1 MPRRTYAE
9 IFLDKL
15 TELSGDEP
23 CLVGNKTLRSELDWD
38 EDRYEWIKS
47 QLYEEGSIIL
57 GRGKGG
63 SVGLANAPGSEALRL
78 FISYS
83 HIDQLLKNELVKHL
97 EPLKRSNLIEAWHD
111 GALKAGDEWEK
122 EIFDQLEEADI
133 ILLLVSIDFINSEFC
148 YDVELERAL
157 ERHSEG
163 TAVVIPVILR
173 SCHWQ
178 QTPFAKLQALPKEA
192 KAICSW
198 SDQDEAFTNVIEG
211 IRIVAEKMLASES

>member
-23 CLVGNKTLRSELDWD
+23 SLIGNKTLRDELDWD
-38 EDRYEWIKS
+38 EDRYEWIKA
-47 QLYEEGSIIL
+47 QLFDENRIIL

-63 SVGLANAPGSEALRL
+63 SVGLATAPGAEALRV

-83 HIDQLLKNELVKHL
+83 RVDQGLKNELVKHL
-97 EPLKRSNLIEAWHD
+97 EPLKRVDLIEAWND
-111 GALKAGDEWEK
+111 GVLQAGDDWED
-122 EIFDQLEEADI
+122 EIFAQLEEADI

-157 ERHSEG
+157 ERHAEG
-163 TAVVIPVILR
+163 SAVVIPIILR

-178 QTPFAKLQALPKEA
+178 QTPFSKLQALPKDA
-192 KAICSW
+192 KAIASW
-198 SDQDEAFTNVIEG
+198 SDRDEAFTNVTEG
-211 IRIVAEKMLASES
+211 IRKVAEGMLDSES

>member
-23 CLVGNKTLRSELDWD
+23 SLIGNKTLRDELDWD
-38 EDRYEWIKS
+38 DDRYEWIKA
-47 QLYEEGSIIL
+47 QLFDENRIIL

-63 SVGLANAPGSEALRL
+63 SVGLATAPGAEALRV

-83 HIDQLLKNELVKHL
+83 RVDQVLKNELVKHL
-97 EPLKRSNLIEAWHD
+97 EPLKRVDLIEAWND
-111 GALKAGDEWEK
+111 GVLQAGDDWED
-122 EIFDQLEEADI
+122 EIFAQLEEAHI

-157 ERHSEG
+157 ERHAEG
-163 TAVVIPVILR
+163 SAVVIPIILR

-178 QTPFAKLQALPKEA
+178 QTPFSKLQALPKDA
-192 KAICSW
+192 RAITSW
-198 SDQDEAFTNVIEG
+198 PDRDEAFTNVTEG
-211 IRIVAEKMLASES
+211 IRKVAEGMLDSES

>member
-9 IFLDKL
+9 IFLDKV

-23 CLVGNKTLRSELDWD
+23 CLIGNRTLRKALDWD
-38 EDRYEWIKS
+38 EDRYEMIKA
-47 QLYEEGSIIL
+47 QLYYEGQIIL

-83 HIDQLLKNELVKHL
+83 HVDQGLKNELVKHL
-97 EPLKRSNLIEAWHD
+97 EQLKRLSLIETWHD
-111 GALKAGDEWEK
+111 GALKPGDVWEE
-122 EIFDQLEEADI
+122 EISDQLEEADI
-133 ILLLVSIDFINSEFC
+133 ILLLVSIDFINSPFC

-157 ERHSEG
+157 ERHAEG

-173 SCHWQ
+173 ACHWQ
-178 QTPFAKLQALPKEA
+178 QTPFSKLQALPKDA
-192 KAICSW
+192 KAINSW
-198 SDQDEAFTNVIEG
+198 SDRDEAFTNVIDG
-211 IRIVAEKMLASES
+211 IRSVAE

>member
-9 IFLDKL
+9 IFIDTL
-15 TELSGDEP
+15 TDLSGDEP
-23 CLVGNKTLRSELDWD
+23 CLIGNRTLRKALDWD
-38 EDRYEWIKS
+38 EDRYEMIKY
-47 QLYEEGSIIL
+47 QLYNEGQIIL

-83 HIDQLLKNELVKHL
+83 HVDQSRKNELVKHL
-97 EPLKRSNLIEAWHD
+97 EPLKRLNLVETWHD
-111 GALKAGDEWEK
+111 GVLKPGDEWEE
-122 EIFDQLEEADI
+122 EILDQLENADI

-148 YDVELERAL
+148 YDRELERAL
-157 ERHSEG
+157 EPHSEG
-163 TAVVIPVILR
+163 DAVVIPVILR

-192 KAICSW
+192 KAINSW
-198 SDQDEAFTNVIEG
+198 SDRDEAFTNVIEG
-211 IRIVAEKMLASES
+211 IRSVAEELLASES

>member
-9 IFLDKL
+9 IFLDTL
-15 TELSGDEP
+15 TDLSGDEP
-23 CLVGNKTLRSELDWD
+23 SLIGNRTLRKALDWD
-38 EDRYEWIKS
+38 EDRYEMIKY
-47 QLYEEGSIIL
+47 QLYNEGQIIL

-63 SVGLANAPGSEALRL
+63 SVGLANAPGSEALQL

-83 HIDQLLKNELVKHL
+83 HVDQSLKNKLVKHL
-97 EPLKRSNLIEAWHD
+97 EPLKRLNLVETWHD
-111 GALKAGDEWEK
+111 GVLKPGDEWEE
-122 EIFDQLEEADI
+122 EISDQLENADI

-163 TAVVIPVILR
+163 DAVVIPVILR

-192 KAICSW
+192 KAINSW
-198 SDQDEAFTNVIEG
+198 SDRDEAFTNVVEG
-211 IRIVAEKMLASES
+211 IRSVAEELLASES

>member
-1 MPRRTYAE
+1 MPRRTYSE

-23 CLVGNKTLRSELDWD
+23 CLIGNKTLRDELDWD
-38 EDRYEWIKS
+38 EDRYEWIKA
-47 QLYEEGSIIL
+47 QLFDENQIIL

-63 SVGLANAPGSEALRL
+63 SVGLATAPGSEALRI

-83 HIDQLLKNELVKHL
+83 RVDQALKNELVKHL
-97 EPLKRSNLIEAWHD
+97 EPLKRVNLVEAWND
-111 GALKAGDEWEK
+111 GVLQAGDEWEE
-122 EIFDQLEEADI
+122 EIFAQLEEADI

-157 ERHSEG
+157 ERHAEG
-163 TAVVIPVILR
+163 SAVVIPIIIR

-178 QTPFAKLQALPKEA
+178 QTPFSKLQALPKDA
-192 KAICSW
+192 KAITSW
-198 SDQDEAFTNVIEG
+198 PDRDEAFTNVTEG
-211 IRIVAEKMLASES
+211 IRKVAEDMLDSEG

>member
-15 TELSGDEP
+15 TDLSGDEP
-23 CLVGNKTLRSELDWD
+23 SLIGNKTLRKGLGWD
-38 EDRYEWIKS
+38 EDRYELIKT
-47 QLYEEGSIIL
+47 QLYYEGQIIL

-83 HIDQLLKNELVKHL
+83 HVDQGLKNDLVKHL
-97 EPLKRSNLIEAWHD
+97 EPLKRLNLIDTWHD
-111 GALKAGDEWEK
+111 GALKPGDEWEE
-122 EIFDQLEEADI
+122 EISDQLEEADI
-133 ILLLVSIDFINSEFC
+133 ILLLVSIDFINSAFC

-157 ERHSEG
+157 ERHAER

-173 SCHWQ
+173 ACHWQ
-178 QTPFAKLQALPKEA
+178 QTPFSKLQALPKEA
-192 KAICSW
+192 KAISSW
-198 SDQDEAFTNVIEG
+198 SDRDEAFTNVVEG
-211 IRIVAEKMLASES
+211 IRSVAEELLTSES

>member
-9 IFLDKL
+9 IFLDTL
-15 TELSGDEP
+15 TDLSGDEP
-23 CLVGNKTLRSELDWD
+23 CLVGNKTLRRALDWD
-38 EDRYEWIKS
+38 EDRYEMIKN
-47 QLYEEGSIIL
+47 QLYYEGQIIL

-63 SVGLANAPGSEALRL
+63 SVGLASAPGSEALRL

-83 HIDQLLKNELVKHL
+83 HVDQSLKNELVKHL
-97 EPLKRSNLIEAWHD
+97 APLKRLNLIEAWHD
-111 GALKAGDEWEK
+111 GVLKPGDEWED
-122 EIFDQLEEADI
+122 EIAAELEAADI
-133 ILLLVSIDFINSEFC
+133 ILLLVSIDFINSQFC

-178 QTPFAKLQALPKEA
+178 QTPFAKLQALPKDA
-192 KAICSW
+192 QAINSW
-198 SDQDEAFTNVIEG
+198 SDRDEAFTNVVDG
-211 IRIVAEKMLASES
+211 IRSVAEDLLASES